1 MGGGGGKGGGG
12 GTTDN
17 SAQIKAYEEQ
27 QAELQKRI
35 DEQAAQQKIELEKLQ
50 TDQQLQLKT
59 QQEDLAKQKQED
71 LAKQKQEAYLSNQRA
86 TRDTLYSDRVSA
98 EQTATDYVNSQIRQE
113 QSNAAVFGMDY
124 KISDEDKAKRI
135 SEYFSGI
142 WNKADDD
149 KLNSLFTEVG
159 KPSSFTDFTVNIS
172 DSAATTATPSASVNV
187 VATSKGAKPKPK
199 ATKELDGLLSS
210 GSPLESLLG

>member
-1 MGGGGGKGGGG
+1 MGGGKGGGG
-12 GTTDN
+12 APDN
-17 SAQIKAYEEQ
+17 SAQIRAYEKQ
-27 QAELQKRI
+27 QAELQKRME
-35 DEQAAQQKIELEKLQ
+35 EQAAQQKLELESLQ
-50 TDQQLQLKT
+50 AEQELALKT
-59 QQEDLAKQKQED
+59 QQEELERQR
-71 LAKQKQEAYLSNQRA
+71 QEAYLSNQRT

-142 WNKADDD
+142 WNKADDT

-159 KPSSFTDFTVNIS
+159 KPDNFADFTVNIS
-172 DSAATTATPSASVNV
+172 ESTTATPPPTSSTNV
-187 VATSKGAKPKPK
+187 VATSKGTKPKPK
-199 ATKELDGLLSS
+199 PVKELDGLLSS
-210 GSPLESLLG
+210 GSPLESLLGG

>member
-1 MGGGGGKGGGG
+1 MGGGGKGGGSAP
-12 GTTDN
+12 DN

-35 DEQAAQQKIELEKLQ
+35 DEQAAQQKLELEQLQ
-50 TDQQLQLKT
+50 ADQQLQLKT
-59 QQEDLAKQKQED
+59 QQEDLAKQKQE
-71 LAKQKQEAYLSNQRA
+71 AYLSNQRT

-142 WNKADDD
+142 WNKADDA

-159 KPSSFTDFTVNIS
+159 KPDNFADFTVNIS
-172 DSAATTATPSASVNV
+172 ESTTATPPPTSSTNV
-187 VATSKGAKPKPK
+187 VATSKGTKPKPK
-199 ATKELDGLLSS
+199 PVKELDGLLSS
-210 GSPLESLLG
+210 SSPLESLLGG

>member
-1 MGGGGGKGGGG
+1 MGGGGKGGGG

-35 DEQAAQQKIELEKLQ
+35 DDQAAQQKLELEQLRA
-50 TDQQLQLKT
+50 DQQLQIKT
-59 QQEDLAKQKQED
+59 QQED

-113 QSNAAVFGMDY
+113 QSNAAVYGLDY
-124 KISDEDKAKRI
+124 QLSDEAKAKRI

-172 DSAATTATPSASVNV
+172 DSAATTTTPSASVNV
-187 VATSKGAKPKPK
+187 VATSKGVKPKPK
-199 ATKELDGLLSS
+199 SIKELDGLLSS
-210 GSPLESLLG
+210 GSPLESLLW

>member
-1 MGGGGGKGGGG
+1 MGGGGKGGGSAP
-12 GTTDN
+12 DN
-17 SAQIKAYEEQ
+17 SAQIAAYEKQ
-27 QAELQKRI
+27 QQELYKRM
-35 DEQAAQQKIELEKLQ
+35 DEQAAQQKLELEQLRA
-50 TDQQLQLKT
+50 DQQLQLKT
-59 QQEDLAKQKQED
+59 QQED

-86 TRDTLYSDRVSA
+86 TRDTLYSDRISA

-113 QSNAAVFGMDY
+113 QSNAAVYGLEY
-124 KISDEDKAKRI
+124 QLSDEAKSKRI

-149 KLNSLFTEVG
+149 KLNNLFTEVG

-172 DSAATTATPSASVNV
+172 DSAAATATPSASVNV

>member
-1 MGGGGGKGGGG
+1 MGGGKGGWG

-17 SAQIKAYEEQ
+17 SAQIAAYEKQ

-59 QQEDLAKQKQED
+59 QQED

-113 QSNAAVFGMDY
+113 QSNAAVYGLEY
-124 KISDEDKAKRI
+124 QLSDEDKSKRI

-172 DSAATTATPSASVNV
+172 DSAAATATPSAGVNV